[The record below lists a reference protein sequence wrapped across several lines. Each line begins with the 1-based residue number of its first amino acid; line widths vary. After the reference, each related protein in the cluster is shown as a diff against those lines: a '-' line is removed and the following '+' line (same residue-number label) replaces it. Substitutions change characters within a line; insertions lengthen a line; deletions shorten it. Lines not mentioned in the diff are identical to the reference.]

1 MEWLNKYDANDDEA
15 RSRPRDHARELG
27 AVAAIGASSMKSDFF
42 EEVAR
47 NADKNRDR
55 MMDASWIR
63 KAIQEADLVFG
74 VWRDEAGSAPESY
87 PGLVIKGENR
97 LNTYVR
103 LMQGIDS
110 QGLSLKMEW
119 VAIPCLS
126 RDWAAALRCVLGDGL
141 DRDEPAESARSR
153 ERGTMPR

>member
-1 MEWLNKYDANDDEA
+1 
-15 RSRPRDHARELG
+15 
-27 AVAAIGASSMKSDFF
+27 MKGNFF
-42 EEVAR
+42 EVVAR

-55 MMDASWIR
+55 MMDAAWIR
-63 KAIQEADLVFG
+63 KAIEEADLVFG

-87 PGLVIKGENR
+87 PGLVIKGEKR

-103 LMQGIDS
+103 LMHGIDT
-110 QGLSLKMEW
+110 QGLSLEMKW

-141 DRDEPAESARSR
+141 DRAEPPESARSR
-153 ERGTMPR
+153 ERGTTPT